1 MKLSTR
7 TRYGT
12 RALVELAMAWP
23 HRLVS
28 VREIAER
35 QDISAKYLEQIMTP
49 LRAAG
54 LVESSRGLHGGYELA
69 RPPDKVRLIDVYRA
83 LEGPV
88 APVDCVDEPGS
99 CPMEDVCPSRDTWV
113 EMQESISEVLES
125 TTLQDLAEKT
135 ERRIKAASRM
145 YHI

>member
-1 MKLSTR
+1 M
-7 TRYGT
+7 
-12 RALVELAMAWP
+12 ELAMAWP
-23 HRLVS
+23 DRLVS

-35 QDISAKYLEQIMTP
+35 QEISAKYLEQIMTP

-69 RPPDKVRLIDVYRA
+69 RPPEEIRLLDIYRV

-88 APVDCVDEPGS
+88 GPVDCVEEPGS
-99 CPMEDVCPSRDTWV
+99 CPLEQVCPARETWM
-113 EMQESISEVLES
+113 EIKESIAEVLET

-135 ERRIKAASRM
+135 ERRIKAAARM